1 MTLMMKII
9 RLLVHAAPVHDADDP
24 FFGVLCM
31 DSCSVR
37 TLYHFQFNL
46 FLIKLPFCFYNNVGN
61 QSFFPN
67 PINKMKTRAE
77 KQLYRLGL
85 VTIPCNNH
93 DYLKK

>member
-1 MTLMMKII
+1 MTLTMEII
-9 RLLVHAAPVHDADDP
+9 SLIVRTAPVDDADYP
-24 FFGVLCM
+24 VFKVLRV